1 MGRNTVLYFL
11 ETITSISHQIV
22 IGSMGETVSWL
33 NKFGKFIVNLFFSQ
47 PSMGQHTL

>member
-47 PSMGQHTL
+47 P